1 MTNLSQISDWTHLF
15 LKVKQDSRNKKKRD
29 KVRGCGIDDY
39 SYSILLAA
47 YALPI
52 AENKKHSTQ
61 FSVSSMKM
69 SHAAELTAMDKGNA
83 WCGNLLILL
92 RNMATNGCIWEWK
105 GTNNSGTANT
115 SIQDLF
121 DGTHTKK
128 KRSNCPGHT
137 EKGEAGSTVEG
148 SAQICTKR
156 SNIRHQYWEKQSL
169 ACRST

>member
-1 MTNLSQISDWTHLF
+1 MNPSVSKGKTRHQE
-15 LKVKQDSRNKKKRD
+15 QKKRD

-83 WCGNLLILL
+83 
-92 RNMATNGCIWEWK
+92 
-105 GTNNSGTANT
+105 
-115 SIQDLF
+115 
-121 DGTHTKK
+121 
-128 KRSNCPGHT
+128 
-137 EKGEAGSTVEG
+137 
-148 SAQICTKR
+148 
-156 SNIRHQYWEKQSL
+156 
-169 ACRST
+169 